1 MRILILPLLL
11 AASPAF
17 AWEATIGPICTLTH
31 NTPTASVEL
40 TYDPAAP
47 LYTITI
53 TLTRKDAAW
62 PDARVFEMTFDG
74 PNPLSITT
82 NRHALSDNNKAL
94 TVSDQGFGNVLDG
107 LQFND
112 TATALSGG
120 AQVSLPLDG
129 TAPAVQAFRDC
140 PPSVG
145 A

>member
-11 AASPAF
+11 LAASPTF

-53 TLTRKDAAW
+53 TRKDAPW
-62 PDARVFEMTFDG
+62 PDAPIFEMIFDG
-74 PNPLSITT
+74 PNALSITT
-82 NRHALSDNNKAL
+82 DRHVLSDNNKAL
-94 TVSDQGFGNVLDG
+94 TVEDQGFGNVLDG
-107 LQFND
+107 LHFNE
-112 TATALSGG
+112 TATASSGR
-120 AQVSLPLDG
+120 AQIEVPLDG
-129 TAPAVQAFRDC
+129 AAPAVQAFRDC

-145 A
+145 V

>member
-1 MRILILPLLL
+1 MRTLILPLLL

-31 NTPTASVEL
+31 QTDTASIEL

-47 LYTITI
+47 LYTITV
-53 TLTRKDAAW
+53 TRKGTPW
-62 PDARVFEMTFDG
+62 PDAPIFEMTFNG
-74 PNPLSITT
+74 PVPQTITT
-82 NRHALSDNNKAL
+82 NRHTLSDNGKAL

-112 TATALSGG
+112 TATAYSGS
-120 AQVSLPLDG
+120 ADVTVSLDG
-129 TAPAVQAFRDC
+129 AAPAVQAFRDC

-145 A
+145 V